1 MWVDVSLREIS
12 RSGISKSK
20 SKYIRN
26 FAGSFLKGCT
36 ILDSH
41 LKHMRMLVCLD
52 FSNIMIVSSVNLICI
67 SLIITREA
75 ENLLMF
81 ESYFYFSSCEPAVRV
96 FALPCTETVVLS
108 PPSIFRSNIYTSEV
122 SFLPEI

>member
-1 MWVDVSLREIS
+1 MWTDVSLREIS
-12 RSGISKSK
+12 RGGIAKSK

-26 FAGSFLKGCT
+26 FAGSLLKGCT
-36 ILDSH
+36 ILDSY

-52 FSNIMIVSSVNLICI
+52 FSNLIVSSVNLICI

-81 ESYFYFSSCEPAVRV
+81 ESYFYFSSCESAVHV
-96 FALPCTETVVLS
+96 FALPCTEMVILF
-108 PPSIFRSNIYTSEV
+108 PPLIFRSNIYTSEV

>member
-1 MWVDVSLREIS
+1 MWADVSLREIS

-20 SKYIRN
+20 SKYIHN

-41 LKHMRMLVCLD
+41 LKHMRKLVCLD
-52 FSNIMIVSSVNLICI
+52 FSNMIVSSVNLICI

-75 ENLLMF
+75 ESLLMF
-81 ESYFYFSSCEPAVRV
+81 ESYFYFSSCEPAVHV
-96 FALPCTETVVLS
+96 FALPCTEMVVLF
-108 PPSIFRSNIYTSEV
+108 PPSIFRSNIYASEV

>member
-1 MWVDVSLREIS
+1 MWAEVSLREIS

-20 SKYIRN
+20 SKYISN
-26 FAGSFLKGCT
+26 FTGSFLKGRT

-52 FSNIMIVSSVNLICI
+52 FSNMIVSSVNLICI

-81 ESYFYFSSCEPAVRV
+81 ESYFYFSSCESAVHV
-96 FALPCTETVVLS
+96 FALPCTEMVVLS

>member
-1 MWVDVSLREIS
+1 MWADVSLREIS

-52 FSNIMIVSSVNLICI
+52 FSNMIVSSVNLICI

-96 FALPCTETVVLS
+96 FALPCTEMVVLF
-108 PPSIFRSNIYTSEV
+108 PPLIFRSNIYTSEV

>member
-1 MWVDVSLREIS
+1 MWADVSLREIS

-20 SKYIRN
+20 SKYICN
-26 FAGSFLKGCT
+26 FAGSLLKGCT

-52 FSNIMIVSSVNLICI
+52 FSNMIVSSVNLICI

-81 ESYFYFSSCEPAVRV
+81 ESYFYFSSCELAVHV
-96 FALPCTETVVLS
+96 FALPCTETVVLF

-122 SFLPEI
+122 NFLPEI